1 MDEVRD
7 SKKQKF
13 MQNAEK
19 YKSFFLRDENVR
31 IPFLFPTNNYR
42 DNFLKEEN
50 IMKEQ
55 STQQVST
62 SDEKIIDMYWER
74 NPNAIQET
82 DEKYGALLRNVAYN
96 ILSDA
101 LDCEECQNDT
111 YFDVWNAIP
120 SARPTA
126 FSAFIVQI
134 MRRTAI
140 DRYRKKSSKRRVPSQ
155 LTLSI
160 EDLENSICNSL
171 SIEEAYEAKEIGKM
185 VNDYVA
191 SLNDRQRYI
200 FIDRYYM
207 AESVEKIASDLAI
220 PVKTAYLEIGKIKK
234 GLRKYLERNGVHV

>member
-13 MQNAEK
+13 VQNAEK

-200 FIDRYYM
+200 FIDRFYM

>member
-13 MQNAEK
+13 VQNAEK

>member
-1 MDEVRD
+1 
-7 SKKQKF
+7 

-55 STQQVST
+55 STQQGST

>member
-1 MDEVRD
+1 
-7 SKKQKF
+7 
-13 MQNAEK
+13 
-19 YKSFFLRDENVR
+19 
-31 IPFLFPTNNYR
+31 
-42 DNFLKEEN
+42 
-50 IMKEQ
+50 MKEQ

-96 ILSDA
+96 ILSDS

-220 PVKTAYLEIGKIKK
+220 PVKTAYLEISKIKK

>member
-1 MDEVRD
+1 
-7 SKKQKF
+7 
-13 MQNAEK
+13 
-19 YKSFFLRDENVR
+19 
-31 IPFLFPTNNYR
+31 
-42 DNFLKEEN
+42 
-50 IMKEQ
+50 MKEQ

-62 SDEKIIDMYWER
+62 SDEKIIDMYQER

>member
-1 MDEVRD
+1 
-7 SKKQKF
+7 

-19 YKSFFLRDENVR
+19 NKSFFLRDENVR

>member
-7 SKKQKF
+7 SRKQKF

-19 YKSFFLRDENVR
+19 YKSFFLRDKNVR

>member
-1 MDEVRD
+1 
-7 SKKQKF
+7 

-155 LTLSI
+155 MTLSI

>member
-1 MDEVRD
+1 
-7 SKKQKF
+7 

-19 YKSFFLRDENVR
+19 YKSFFLRDKNVR

>member
-1 MDEVRD
+1 
-7 SKKQKF
+7 
-13 MQNAEK
+13 
-19 YKSFFLRDENVR
+19 
-31 IPFLFPTNNYR
+31 
-42 DNFLKEEN
+42 LKDEN
-50 IMKEQ
+50 IMSGQ
-55 STQQVST
+55 STQPAII
-62 SDEKIIDMYWER
+62 SDEKIIDMYWKR

-96 ILSDA
+96 ILSDS

-111 YFDVWNAIP
+111 YFDIWNAIP

-140 DRYRKKSSKRRVPSQ
+140 DRYRKKSSKKRIPSQ
-155 LTLSI
+155 LTVSI
-160 EDLENSICNSL
+160 EELENSVCNSF

-185 VNDYVA
+185 VSDYVG

-207 AESVEKIASDLAI
+207 AESVEKTAFDLSI
-220 PVKTAYLEIGKIKK
+220 PVKTAYSEIVKIKK
-234 GLRKYLERNGVHV
+234 GLKKYLERNGVHV